1 MNSTFLYLSDAHDS
15 CWCDRC
21 FNCLHLSA
29 IWPVDESQSEMCS
42 DPSVRSHKHIL
53 KENLKSTVS
62 HFCCELSLN
71 HSSENKNCSLM

>member
-53 KENLKSTVS
+53 KENLKAQSVISAVNCLSITAVKTKTVV
-62 HFCCELSLN
+62 
-71 HSSENKNCSLM
+71 